1 MAETPQ
7 ASLAAAI
14 DRAAA
19 RLGADPAQ
27 AGRDAEAILKS
38 LPTDPRAL
46 LILAS
51 AHRRLGRAEAAR
63 RILAPLAAAH
73 PNAART
79 QYELGAVL
87 ADLGD
92 AVGGAAALRRALTL
106 NRELPEAW
114 RALGDARFR
123 AGDVAG
129 ADTAYAEFA
138 RTSVTDPA
146 LRRAADALFE
156 NRPAAAEDLLRVRL
170 TANPTDVAAM
180 RLMAEAYARQ
190 DRHGDAETLLALTL
204 ELDPGHA
211 GTRLLYAEALF
222 HQQKAADAIAQLE
235 PLLAAEPR
243 NPVYLNLMAAGLG
256 LLGDEERAVAIY
268 EQLLGEFP
276 RQPKVWLNYAQSL
289 RTVGRR
295 DEAVAAYRRCI
306 ALAPGLGA
314 AYWGLANLKVAQL
327 TPDEEAAIERALNA
341 SGAPVEE
348 RVQLHYA
355 LGKALE
361 DRGAYAASFE
371 HYAAGAAARRA
382 HTPYDADATTAQ
394 ARRSMGLFTADFFA
408 AHARQGAPSDA
419 PIFIVGLPRSGS
431 TLVEQILASHPAV
444 EGTMELPDIG
454 LIASR
459 LRAQPGGYPDALAS
473 LDADALAALGKSYI
487 ATTAPRR
494 GLLRPFFTDKMP
506 NNFQHIGLIQLIL
519 PKAKIVDAR
528 RHPLASGFSAF
539 KQHFAQG
546 QSFSYDLGDI
556 GRYYR
561 DYVELMRHFDHV
573 LPGRVC
579 RVIYEDLVED
589 TEAEIRRLLDAC
601 ALPFDPACIA
611 FHENARA
618 VRTVSSEQVR
628 RPIFRE
634 GLDRWREYEPWLGP
648 LKEALGPALEH
659 WRE

>member
-1 MAETPQ
+1 MVEAPS

-14 DRAAA
+14 DRAATL
-19 RLGADPAQ
+19 LGADPAR
-27 AGRDAEAILKS
+27 AGRDAEAILKAA
-38 LPTDPRAL
+38 PNDPRAL

-51 AHRRLGRAEAAR
+51 AHRRLGRAEAAH

-87 ADLGD
+87 ADLG
-92 AVGGAAALRRALTL
+92 AAAAGIAALRRALTL

-114 RALGDARFR
+114 RALGEALFR
-123 AGDVAG
+123 EGDVSG

-156 NRPAAAEDLLRVRL
+156 GRPAAAEDLLRTRL
-170 TANPTDVAAM
+170 AANPTDVAAM
-180 RLMAEAYARQ
+180 RLMAEAYQAQ
-190 DRHGDAETLLALTL
+190 NRHGDAETLLMLSL
-204 ELDPGHA
+204 ELDPTHA
-211 GTRLLYAEALF
+211 GARLRYAEALF
-222 HQQKAADAIAQLE
+222 HQQKGAEAIAQLE
-235 PLLAAEPR
+235 PLLAAEPN
-243 NPVYLNLMAAGLG
+243 NPAYLNLMAASLG
-256 LLGDEERAVAIY
+256 LIGDEDRAVAIY
-268 EQLLGEFP
+268 EQLLADYP

-295 DEAVAAYRRCI
+295 DEAVAAYRRSI
-306 ALAPGLGA
+306 TLAPGLGA

-327 TPDEEAAIERALNA
+327 TPDEEAAIERALEA
-341 SGAPVEE
+341 RGVPAEE
-348 RVQLHYA
+348 QVQLHYA

-361 DRGAYAASFE
+361 DRGDYAASFE
-371 HYAAGAAARRA
+371 HYTAGAAIRRGEGR
-382 HTPYDADATTAQ
+382 YDADETTALVEQ
-394 ARRSMGLFTADFFA
+394 SKALFTTDFFA
-408 AHARQGAPSDA
+408 ARAGQGSPSDA

-459 LRAQPGGYPDALAS
+459 LRAAPGGYPDALAS
-473 LDADALAALGKSYI
+473 LGADALKALGESYI
-487 ATTAPRR
+487 ATTGPHR
-494 GLLRPFFTDKMP
+494 GLFRPFFTDKMP
-506 NNFQHIGLIQLIL
+506 NNFQHVGLIQLIL
-519 PKAKIVDAR
+519 PHAKIVDVR

-546 QSFSYDLGDI
+546 QSFSYDLADI

-561 DYVELMRHFDHV
+561 DYVDLMRHFDQV
-573 LPGRVC
+573 LPGRVH

-589 TEAEIRRLLDAC
+589 TEAEVRRLLTSC
-601 ALPFDPACIA
+601 GLPFDAACLA

-648 LKEALGPALEH
+648 LKEALGPALEN
-659 WRE
+659 WRG

>member
-1 MAETPQ
+1 MADT
-7 ASLAAAI
+7 ASLPAAI

-19 RLGADPAQ
+19 RLATDPVQ
-27 AGRDAEAILKS
+27 AGRDAETILKAA
-38 LPTDPRAL
+38 PGDPRAL

-51 AHRRLGRAEAAR
+51 ALRRLGQAEPAR
-63 RILAPLAAAH
+63 RILVPLARAY

-87 ADLGD
+87 ADLGE
-92 AVGGAAALRRALTL
+92 AAEGAAALRRALAL
-106 NRELPEAW
+106 DRELPDAW
-114 RALGDARFR
+114 RALGEVLFR
-123 AGDVAG
+123 AGDVPG
-129 ADTAYAEFA
+129 ADAAFAEFA

-146 LRRAADALFE
+146 LRPAADALFE
-156 NRPAAAEDLLRVRL
+156 GRLSGAEELLKSRL
-170 TANPTDVAAM
+170 AEHPTDLAAM
-180 RLMAEAYARQ
+180 RLMAEAYDRQ
-190 DRHGDAETLLALTL
+190 GRPGDAELLLSLCL
-204 ELDPGHA
+204 ELDAAHS
-211 GTRLLYAEALF
+211 GTRLRYAEALF
-222 HQQKAADAIAQLE
+222 RQQKGAQAIAQLE
-235 PLLAAEPR
+235 PLLAAEPE
-243 NPVYLNLMAAGLG
+243 NPAYRNLMAASLG
-256 LLGDEERAVAIY
+256 LIGGEQRAIAIY
-268 EQLLGEFP
+268 DQLLADYP
-276 RQPKVWLNYAQSL
+276 RQPKVQLNYAQAL
-289 RTVGRR
+289 RTLGRH

-327 TPDEEAAIERALNA
+327 TLDEEAAIERALAA
-341 SGAPVEE
+341 SGAAAEE

-361 DRGAYAASFE
+361 DRGDYAASFA
-371 HYAAGAAARRA
+371 HYAEGANIRRA
-382 HTPYDADATTAQ
+382 EGRYDADETTALVE
-394 ARRSMGLFTADFFA
+394 RSKTLFTADFFR
-408 AHARQGAPSDA
+408 ARAGQGSSSDA

-454 LIASR
+454 LMASR
-459 LRAQPGGYPDALAS
+459 LRATPGGYPEALAF
-473 LDADALAALGKSYI
+473 LDADERNALGESYI
-487 ATTAPRR
+487 ATTAPHRR
-494 GLLRPFFTDKMP
+494 LVRPFFTDKMP
-506 NNFQHIGLIQLIL
+506 NNFQHIGLIQLVL
-519 PKAKIVDAR
+519 PKARIVDVR

-561 DYVELMRHFDHV
+561 DYVELMRHIDGV
-573 LPGRVC
+573 LPGRVI

-589 TEAEIRRLLDAC
+589 TEAQIRRLLAAC
-601 ALPFDPACIA
+601 DLPFDAACLA
-611 FHENARA
+611 FHENDRA

-634 GLDRWREYEPWLGP
+634 GLGRWRDYEPWLGP

-659 WRE
+659 WQG